1 MLEPSLT
8 ILKLYSLI
16 GFENIEYTYDNY
28 KDVVSIAK
36 DPAGNNNGY
45 TICGD
50 REHELT
56 EDGTTPKTYNYI
68 ELEEINKIS
77 RKIKYG
83 TSDASLVG
91 NHDFKLKVYLVD
103 SPAIQDSSAE
113 IKLTFNEQRTILEIT
128 DQVYL
133 NGQGLY

>member
-1 MLEPSLT
+1 MLTLDGIKPV
-8 ILKLYSLI
+8 
-16 GFENIEYTYDNY
+16 TYDF
-28 KDVVSIAK
+28 
-36 DPAGNNNGY
+36 
-45 TICGD
+45 
-50 REHELT
+50 
-56 EDGTTPKTYNYI
+56 I

-83 TSDASLVG
+83 TSDPSQVG
-91 NHDFKLKVYLVD
+91 KHDMKLGVYLVD
-103 SPAIQDSSAE
+103 SPAIADSSAE